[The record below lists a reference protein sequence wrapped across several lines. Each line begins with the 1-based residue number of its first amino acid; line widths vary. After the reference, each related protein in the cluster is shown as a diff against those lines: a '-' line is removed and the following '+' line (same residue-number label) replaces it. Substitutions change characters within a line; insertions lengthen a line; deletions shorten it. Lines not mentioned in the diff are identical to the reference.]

1 MLDHKK
7 AIKHLSKDPV
17 IKKLIKTHGELKF
30 DGEVNLLSD
39 IIESIVNQQ
48 LSEKAGATIW
58 GRFKALFNSKTF
70 PDPNEV
76 LKTSDEKI
84 RKCGLSYSKIKYIKG
99 VCEALVKNEISLE
112 KLGEQTDEEVI
123 NELVRLKGVGK
134 WTAEMILMFSLKRP
148 DVFSLGDL
156 GLRTAV
162 SKLYKVDRNNIKKI
176 EKISLNWSPYRTIAA
191 RYLWKSLG

>member
-1 MLDHKK
+1 VLDHKK
-7 AIKHLSKDPV
+7 AVRYLSKDP
-17 IKKLIKTHGELKF
+17 ILEKLIKTHGELKL

-58 GRFKALFNSKTF
+58 GRFKALYNSKTF
-70 PDPNEV
+70 PDPKKV

-84 RKCGLSYSKIKYIKG
+84 RGCGLSYSKIKYIKG
-99 VCEALVKNEISLE
+99 VCEAVIKNEISLE
-112 KLGEQTDEEVI
+112 RLGEQTDGEVI
-123 NELVRLKGVGK
+123 SELIKLKGIGK

-162 SKLYKVDRNNIKKI
+162 SKLYKVDRDNIKKI
-176 EKISLNWSPYRTIAA
+176 ESISLKWSPYRTIAA

>member
-1 MLDHKK
+1 VLDHKK
-7 AIKHLSKDPV
+7 AVRYLSKDP
-17 IKKLIKTHGELKF
+17 ILEKLIKTHGELKL

-58 GRFKALFNSKTF
+58 GFKALYNSKTF
-70 PDPNEV
+70 PDPKKV

-84 RKCGLSYSKIKYIKG
+84 RGCGLSYSKIKYIKG
-99 VCEALVKNEISLE
+99 VCEAVIKNEISLE
-112 KLGEQTDEEVI
+112 RLGEQTDGEVI
-123 NELVRLKGVGK
+123 SELIKLKGIGK

-162 SKLYKVDRNNIKKI
+162 SKLYKVDRDNIKKI
-176 EKISLNWSPYRTIAA
+176 ESISLKWSPYRTIAA